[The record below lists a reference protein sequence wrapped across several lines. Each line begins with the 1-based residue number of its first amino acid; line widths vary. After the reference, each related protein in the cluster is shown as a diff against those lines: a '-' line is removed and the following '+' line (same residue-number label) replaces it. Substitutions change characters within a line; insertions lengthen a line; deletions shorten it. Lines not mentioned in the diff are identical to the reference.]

1 LQRRLIILH
10 LTLKTITTR
19 GSPANLV
26 HGFLSAFFRD
36 EDALIFEEVPFDL
49 EGKGDGTHTA
59 YMKTLAKQ
67 FQK

>member
-1 LQRRLIILH
+1 
-10 LTLKTITTR
+10 LKTITTK

-49 EGKGDGTHTA
+49 EGKGDGTHAA